1 MNKLLIVDDSADLL
15 EMMKYI
21 LERKGYIVK
30 TLMECRNIFHEIF
43 EFKPDLLILDLILAG
58 ADGREICKE
67 LRKNIETEHLGVLAF
82 SASPKTLID
91 YKSFYADDFL
101 EKPFDSNILVE
112 KIKSLLY
119 WVPIRKKAYEY
130 KRSSGCSLQ

>member
-1 MNKLLIVDDSADLL
+1 MDKLLIVDDSADLL

-30 TLMECRNIFHEIF
+30 TLMECQNIFHEIF

-82 SASPKTLID
+82 SASPKNLID

-119 WVPIRKKAYEY
+119 WVPIRKKAYQH
-130 KRSSGCSLQ
+130 KRSSGYSLQ